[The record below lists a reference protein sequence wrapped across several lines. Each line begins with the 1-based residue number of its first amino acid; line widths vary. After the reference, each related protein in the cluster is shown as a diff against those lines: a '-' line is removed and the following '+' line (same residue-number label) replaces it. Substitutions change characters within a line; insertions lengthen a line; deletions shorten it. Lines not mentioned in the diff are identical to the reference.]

1 MVSLGIFS
9 TSNIIYLNLTK
20 SITWLPNKYFLRTS
34 LNIRYI
40 FPKHFAINMFRKIKQ
55 EGFIE
60 LQRHNI
66 KLASF
71 IWLFSS
77 AKWGEIGS
85 VEWNLKSHWFLCY
98 FAESISYQTIWFQNS
113 SFKKKSL
120 CKQFGRKELKIGTTI
135 VVGNQY
141 GYFTVTEKKL
151 ANNDFRQAMA
161 DWCSNSRCPCIHQQP
176 T

>member
-1 MVSLGIFS
+1 MWTVSSNLEVKKFLHSSYCLFEIF
-9 TSNIIYLNLTK
+9 
-20 SITWLPNKYFLRTS
+20 ITWLPNKYFLRTS

-66 KLASF
+66 KLESF

-120 CKQFGRKELKIGTTI
+120 CKQFGKKELKNLDYYCGWNSIPI
-135 VVGNQY
+135 FY
-141 GYFTVTEKKL
+141 RDREKV
-151 ANNDFRQAMA
+151 
-161 DWCSNSRCPCIHQQP
+161 S
-176 T
+176 